1 MIFGADKQNKNLKD
15 AAAKTKDTSARTQTS
30 NAYAARI
37 ASDKGNKSAGNAAN
51 SKNTVYKSK
60 KNLKTSD
67 TIKYSKEGLMD
78 GKSTYLQM
86 NNSGYMN
93 QRLQQARYTKNFESH
108 KSPFMQRNFTNIQH
122 FNKTIHKQK
131 LYNTFTTLLKHFC
144 NTLQHFAQLCTTLHS
159 LHTF

>member
-37 ASDKGNKSAGNAAN
+37 ASDKGNKSASNAAN
-51 SKNTVYKSK
+51 SKDTVYKSK

-67 TIKYSKEGLMD
+67 TIKGSKEGLMD

-93 QRLQQARYTKNFESH
+93 QKLQQARYTKNFETH
-108 KSPFMQRNFTNIQH
+108 QSPFTQRNFTNIQQTGII
-122 FNKTIHKQK
+122 NNYSGVTQDGSSSSRINAMSK
-131 LYNTFTTLLKHFC
+131 LNII
-144 NTLQHFAQLCTTLHS
+144 
-159 LHTF
+159 

>member
-1 MIFGADKQNKNLKD
+1 
-15 AAAKTKDTSARTQTS
+15 
-30 NAYAARI
+30 
-37 ASDKGNKSAGNAAN
+37 
-51 SKNTVYKSK
+51 VYKSK

-108 KSPFMQRNFTNIQH
+108 KSPFMQRNFTNIQQTGII
-122 FNKTIHKQK
+122 NNYSGVTQDGSSSSRINAMSK
-131 LYNTFTTLLKHFC
+131 LNII
-144 NTLQHFAQLCTTLHS
+144 
-159 LHTF
+159 